1 MLLVYIYD
9 GLGSKGKIIKI
20 NNKKE

>member
-9 GLGSKGKIIKI
+9 GLGSKGKIIKT